1 MPHSSWQLLRARGD
15 DVWKLLT
22 LVPNI
27 IKLVITSGAAATGVV
42 LMFALR
48 HGQVKNTTTGVGRR
62 KSDQNVSIT
71 AISIAHSQDT
81 IAVERT
87 AKPNEA
93 AVRTSTCLPQATKT
107 PTGVVQLANHA
118 NTVNIRL
125 QGVLVEVALQ
135 MQSVQTVHVD
145 GTK

>member
-1 MPHSSWQLLRARGD
+1 MPRSSWQLRTRGD
-15 DVWKLLT
+15 VVWKLLT

-42 LMFALR
+42 VMHAGR
-48 HGQVKNTTTGVGRR
+48 HGQVKNTTGVGRR

-81 IAVERT
+81 IAVEMT
-87 AKPNEA
+87 ATPNEA
-93 AVRTSTCLPQATKT
+93 AVRTSTCLPRATKT
-107 PTGVVQLANHA
+107 PTGVVQLATRA